1 MGKPPQSMN
10 TTAVVDKTRNESIN
24 RSQNHVVMENSR
36 MENQTGFNISYD
48 NSFTAIKT
56 EILKETV
63 ERPSKKKT
71 EFEPIEEKPPTSAS
85 SKVKNKQSKD
95 KTALKEYVRKSG
107 VGTIAPKGKI
117 STRPATG
124 QTKKIT
130 MNKPQISVEYNS
142 ARGPSSSKMGNLSSH
157 NNSVSSSNTP
167 LNNTM
172 PSTSLG

>member
-71 EFEPIEEKPPTSAS
+71 EFEPIEEKPPTC
-85 SKVKNKQSKD
+85 
-95 KTALKEYVRKSG
+95 
-107 VGTIAPKGKI
+107 
-117 STRPATG
+117 
-124 QTKKIT
+124 
-130 MNKPQISVEYNS
+130 PQPVL
-142 ARGPSSSKMGNLSSH
+142 PQK
-157 NNSVSSSNTP
+157 
-167 LNNTM
+167 
-172 PSTSLG
+172 